1 MTKFYDDGVTII
13 ALCTIIIAAEIVD
26 DDISDVT
33 KFVNVVDTDDVNDDK
48 DVCNVETELDNEAIC
63 KFVVLSDEE

>member
-1 MTKFYDDGVTII
+1 MLLLV
-13 ALCTIIIAAEIVD
+13 IAAEIVD

-48 DVCNVETELDNEAIC
+48 DVCNDETELDNEAIC
-63 KFVVLSDEE
+63 KFKVLSDEE